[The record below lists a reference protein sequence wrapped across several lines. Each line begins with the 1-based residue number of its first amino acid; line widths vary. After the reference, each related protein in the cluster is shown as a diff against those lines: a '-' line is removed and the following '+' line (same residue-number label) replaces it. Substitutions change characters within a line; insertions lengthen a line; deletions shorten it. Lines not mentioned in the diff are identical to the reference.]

1 MGCASQQRG
10 TQDAKI
16 NHPTWTNLIDQGDAR
31 TTTTS
36 SIATTTRLDSPPIT
50 PPSDNPIGTASW
62 SYSYQ
67 LFIPSIDT
75 VSLGLYD
82 ILSIFW
88 PFYLLQCCCYT
99 CLTLY
104 YIIPFPI
111 LLQRRATCLQT
122 LLTFTD
128 KSTLLHTDT
137 QPPTHPPTNFKPTST
152 WWARRVA
159 ALCCAT
165 KVRQVAVRT
174 HVLFRN
180 AFLTARRPLFPPSPR
195 RRLSKRQKWDLACH
209 VLSLRIGLQRTDNNM
224 DFTTWPQVSMINQK
238 NYYT

>member
-10 TQDAKI
+10 TQGAKI

-50 PPSDNPIGTASW
+50 PPSDSPIGTASW

-82 ILSIFW
+82 ILFIFW
-88 PFYLLQCCCYT
+88 PFYLLLLY
-99 CLTLY
+99 LPNLVLLYHSLY
-104 YIIPFPI
+104 YCSEGPLACKLSSHTRIKVY
-111 LLQRRATCLQT
+111 
-122 LLTFTD
+122 TFTHNHP
-128 KSTLLHTDT
+128 L
-137 QPPTHPPTNFKPTST
+137 THPPTNFKPTST

-180 AFLTARRPLFPPSPR
+180 AFLTARRSLFPPSPR